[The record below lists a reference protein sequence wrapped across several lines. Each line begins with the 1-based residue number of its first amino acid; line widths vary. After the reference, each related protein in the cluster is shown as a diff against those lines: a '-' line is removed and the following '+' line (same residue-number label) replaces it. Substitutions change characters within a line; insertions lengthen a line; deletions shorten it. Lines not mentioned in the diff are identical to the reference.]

1 MPKMKTHR
9 GAAKR
14 FKRTGTG
21 KISRMR
27 KGKQHILTK
36 KRMKRKRKLRQRAL
50 VDPVDEKRLNQ
61 LLPN

>member
-21 KISRMR
+21 KISRM
-27 KGKQHILTK
+27 KSGKSHILTK
-36 KRMKRKRKLRQRAL
+36 KSMKRKRHLRKETL
-50 VDPVDEKRLNQ
+50 ISGSDLKRVKQ
-61 LLPN
+61 MLPN

>member
-14 FKRTGTG
+14 FKRTGGG

-27 KGKQHILTK
+27 SGKSHILTK
-36 KRMKRKRKLRQRAL
+36 KSMKRKRRLRKETL
-50 VDPVDEKRLNQ
+50 ISGSDLKRVEQ
-61 LLPN
+61 MLPS